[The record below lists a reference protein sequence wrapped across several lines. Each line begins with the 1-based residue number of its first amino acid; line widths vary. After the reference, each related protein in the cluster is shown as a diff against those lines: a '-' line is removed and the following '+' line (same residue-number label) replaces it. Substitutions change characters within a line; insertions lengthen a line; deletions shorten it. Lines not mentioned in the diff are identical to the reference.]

1 MDIQLTL
8 DQINQRAWNSRD
20 ASREFLR
27 SKSWIDP
34 GEQAAFEQIV
44 EECRDQPLLDIGIGA
59 GRTIP
64 LMMQISSDYTGIDYT
79 AKLLEH
85 ARTRYPALNL
95 HHMDARDM
103 SGLPSDHF
111 ALTAFSCNGID
122 CVNYDD
128 RVLILKEMFRVTRP
142 GAVVWFSSHN
152 RDGSGFQDS
161 ISKLMP
167 RFTPNP
173 LRFGWRTLRT
183 LRALPFACYNY
194 MRHARFHR
202 NYEGYSIKTAAAH
215 FFGILIVYTTL
226 TEQRRQLA
234 SLGFVVEA
242 VFGCGD
248 GKRIDDNARMSDAS
262 WLHFIARKPVQ
273 PVE

>member
-1 MDIQLTL
+1 MDIPLSL
-8 DQINQRAWNSRD
+8 DQINQRAWNS
-20 ASREFLR
+20 
-27 SKSWIDP
+27 
-34 GEQAAFEQIV
+34 
-44 EECRDQPLLDIGIGA
+44 
-59 GRTIP
+59 
-64 LMMQISSDYTGIDYT
+64 
-79 AKLLEH
+79 
-85 ARTRYPALNL
+85 
-95 HHMDARDM
+95 
-103 SGLPSDHF
+103 
-111 ALTAFSCNGID
+111 
-122 CVNYDD
+122 
-128 RVLILKEMFRVTRP
+128 
-142 GAVVWFSSHN
+142 

-167 RFTPNP
+167 RFTHNP
-173 LRFGWRTLRT
+173 LRFGWRTLRA

-248 GKRIDDNARMSDAS
+248 GTLIDRQCADERRVVVALHRAQACVTLFHEATLSTTGSQRIGKLTEFA
-262 WLHFIARKPVQ
+262 I
-273 PVE
+273 